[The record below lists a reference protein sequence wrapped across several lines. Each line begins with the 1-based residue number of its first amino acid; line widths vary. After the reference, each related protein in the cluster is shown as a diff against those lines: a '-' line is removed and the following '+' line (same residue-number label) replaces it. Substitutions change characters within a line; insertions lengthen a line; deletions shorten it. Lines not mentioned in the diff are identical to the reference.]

1 MGKKGLGRKA
11 FVKVAMAQPSGRGE
25 EQETEEDSS
34 PAQVAEDVTT
44 AAEAEQPEQRTE
56 APQQPLS
63 AADLSAA
70 PPPPDA
76 PGDETRGQALQR
88 HKRVQYVLGRLGWLS
103 SVSSPRDAH
112 LTAGHPTR
120 SLRRTRSWRSGWA
133 RRGRWSPAPEFVVGT

>member
-11 FVKVAMAQPSGRGE
+11 FVKAAMAQPSGRGE

-44 AAEAEQPEQRTE
+44 AAEAEQPEQRVE

-70 PPPPDA
+70 PPPPDV

-88 HKRVQYVLGRLGWLS
+88 HKRVQDVLGS
-103 SVSSPRDAH
+103 
-112 LTAGHPTR
+112 AGSHQ
-120 SLRRTRSWRSGWA
+120 
-133 RRGRWSPAPEFVVGT
+133 